1 MRRAARV
8 DRNQA
13 EIVVALRAGG
23 ASVQPLHAVGRGVPD
38 LLVGWRGKNFLLEL
52 KDGTKSLSRQDLTG
66 AELAWIRAW
75 DGQVSVVS
83 SADEALDVV
92 FGIGIG
98 GDVVRLEI

>member
-13 EIVVALRAGG
+13 EIVAALR
-23 ASVQPLHAVGRGVPD
+23 LDAVGKGVPD